1 MKKEKRRIRLS
12 ANRQGEILEKF
23 MQEQGK
29 DEFRRDDL
37 KAWLSSQFEWFRSLP
52 ETAKASRISD
62 FISRLK
68 KMSGDKFRVLS
79 RGGGKESVFKISD
92 EPEPIKTPKRKYTEK
107 FKRLYILIEWA
118 YNSPIGVSKKD
129 ACKILNYKN
138 EGISTQ
144 GLESINNQIKAMT
157 GYSPFTMNKSH
168 TFTDYDILEI
178 DKEAVSLILEE
189 YEDDL
194 GGLELK
200 NFKSSFVEEVKTVI
214 KSDYNILKLFKE
226 SGEIKFSTGDADKLR
241 KYMFSTVTAGTNEV
255 AEKFQRLLKTRYD
268 ADLKIIGHPRYGFE
282 IESWEALDLTLD
294 RIKTLYENYFGKE
307 IIPTKTVEEKE
318 VFTEKEEVM
327 INIIEQHI
335 FHGKD
340 GKMYLSELWKRLDEV
355 EIKRGWD
362 LLGLLKK
369 SEQFKVEQHSDS
381 NTYGL
386 EYLITFSPK
395 PIIYEEEEEK
405 KEVIAN
411 ENKEEPDTIYKALVG
426 VKERGELSSV
436 LNPREKQKFAEEYYI
451 YSVEVDMKDKKA
463 ILEYLKLYWSTPN
476 TVIELQDDVSGLEDK
491 LKKILIS

>member
-29 DEFRRDDL
+29 DEFGRDDL

-79 RGGGKESVFKISD
+79 RGGGKESVFRISD

-107 FKRLYILIEWA
+107 FKRLYILIGWA

-129 ACKILNYKN
+129 ACKILNYKS

-157 GYSPFTMNKSH
+157 GCSPFVMNKAH

-178 DKEAVSLILEE
+178 DKEAASLILTE

-194 GGLELK
+194 GGLEL
-200 NFKSSFVEEVKTVI
+200 NFKSSFIEEVKTVM
-214 KSDYNILKLFKE
+214 KSDYNILRLFKE
-226 SGEIKFSTGDADKLR
+226 SGEIRFSTGDADKLR
-241 KYMFSTVTAGTNEV
+241 KYMFSTVTAGTSEV

-282 IESWEALDLTLD
+282 IESWDALDLALD
-294 RIKTLYENYFGKE
+294 RIKALYKNYFGEE
-307 IIPTKTVEEKE
+307 IIPTKTVEEKK
-318 VFTEKEEVM
+318 VFTEKEEII

-340 GKMYLSELWKRLDEV
+340 GKMYLSELWNRLDEI

-369 SEQFKVEQHSDS
+369 STEQFKVEQHS

-395 PIIYEEEEEK
+395 PIIYEEEK

-411 ENKEEPDTIYKALVG
+411 ENKEEPDSTSIYKALVG
-426 VKERGELSSV
+426 VKERGELASI
-436 LNPREKQKFAEEYYI
+436 LNPREKQKFAEEYYL
-451 YSVEVDMKDKKA
+451 YSVEVDMRNKEA
-463 ILEYLKLYWSTPN
+463 VLEFLKLYWSTPN
-476 TVIELQDDVSGLEDK
+476 TVISLQDDALGLEDK
-491 LKKILIS
+491 LKKILIL

>member
-1 MKKEKRRIRLS
+1 MEKEKRRIRLS
-12 ANRQGEILEKF
+12 ANKQEEILKKF

-29 DEFRRDDL
+29 EEFGRDDL
-37 KAWLSSQFEWFRSLP
+37 RVWLSSQFEWFRSLS

-62 FISRLK
+62 FISRIK
-68 KMSGDKFRVLS
+68 KISGDKFRVLS

-107 FKRLYILIEWA
+107 FKRLYILIGWA

-129 ACKILNYKN
+129 ASKILNYKSD
-138 EGISTQ
+138 GISMQ

-157 GYSPFTMNKSH
+157 GYSPFTMDKSH

-178 DKEAVSLILEE
+178 DKEAASLILEE

-200 NFKSSFVEEVKTVI
+200 NFKSSFVEEVKTAI
-214 KSDYNILKLFKE
+214 KSDYNILRLFKE

-241 KYMFSTVTAGTNEV
+241 KYMFSTVTAGTSDV
-255 AEKFQRLLKTRYD
+255 AEKFQRLLKTRYN

-282 IESWEALDLTLD
+282 IESWDALDLTLD
-294 RIKTLYENYFGKE
+294 RIKALYENYFGEE

-318 VFTEKEEVM
+318 VSEKEEVM
-327 INIIEQHI
+327 ISIIEQHI

-340 GKMYLSELWKRLDEV
+340 GKMYLSELWKRLDEI

-362 LLGLLKK
+362 LLRLLKK
-369 SEQFKVEQHSDS
+369 SEEFKIEQHSG
-381 NTYGL
+381 TYGL

-395 PIIYEEEEEK
+395 PIIYEEEK
-405 KEVIAN
+405 KEIIA
-411 ENKEEPDTIYKALVG
+411 NKEEPDTTTTIIYKALVG
-426 VKERGELSSV
+426 VKERGGLASI
-436 LNPREKQKFAEEYYI
+436 LNPREKQKFAEDYFL
-451 YSVEVDMKDKKA
+451 YSIEVNMKDREA
-463 ILEYLKLYWSTPN
+463 VLEYLKLYWSTPN
-476 TVIELQDDVSGLEDK
+476 TVIELDDALVEDK

>member
-12 ANRQGEILEKF
+12 EDRQGEILEKF
-23 MQEQGK
+23 MQEQGEE
-29 DEFRRDDL
+29 EFERDDL

-52 ETAKASRISD
+52 ETAKASRISG

-79 RGGGKESVFKISD
+79 RGGGKESIFKISD
-92 EPEPIKTPKRKYTEK
+92 KLEPKTSKRKYTEK
-107 FKRLYILIEWA
+107 FKRLYLLIGWA

-178 DKEAVSLILEE
+178 DKETAGLILEE

-200 NFKSSFVEEVKTVI
+200 NFKSSFVEEVKKVI
-214 KSDYNILKLFKE
+214 KSDYNILRLFKE
-226 SGEIKFSTGDADKLR
+226 SGEIKFSTGEADKLR
-241 KYMFSTVTAGTNEV
+241 KYMFSTVTAGTSEV
-255 AEKFQRLLKTRYD
+255 AKKFQRLLKARYN
-268 ADLKIIGHPRYGFE
+268 ADLKIIGLPRYGFE
-282 IESWEALDLTLD
+282 IESWDALDLTLD
-294 RIKTLYENYFGKE
+294 KIKALYENYFGE
-307 IIPTKTVEEKE
+307 DIIPTKTVEEKE
-318 VFTEKEEVM
+318 IFTEKEKVM
-327 INIIEQHI
+327 INMIEQHV

-340 GKMYLSELWKRLDEV
+340 GKMYLSELWKKLDEI

-369 SEQFKVEQHSDS
+369 SEQFKIEQHSG
-381 NTYGL
+381 TYGL
-386 EYLITFSPK
+386 EYLITFSK
-395 PIIYEEEEEK
+395 PIIYEEEEK
-405 KEVIAN
+405 KEIIA
-411 ENKEEPDTIYKALVG
+411 KEEPDTTTIYKALVG
-426 VKERGELSSV
+426 VKERGELASI
-436 LNPREKQKFAEEYYI
+436 LNPREKKKFAEEYYI
-451 YSVEVDMKDKKA
+451 YSVEVDTENKEA
-463 ILEYLKLYWSTPN
+463 VLEYLKLYWSTPN
-476 TVIELQDDVSGLEDK
+476 TVIELDDAPRLEDK